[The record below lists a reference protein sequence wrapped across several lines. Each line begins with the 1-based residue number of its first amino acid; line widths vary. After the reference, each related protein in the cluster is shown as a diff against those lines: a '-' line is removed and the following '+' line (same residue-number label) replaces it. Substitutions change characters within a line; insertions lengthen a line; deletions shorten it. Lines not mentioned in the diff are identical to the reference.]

1 MKPAPVGARDPTNRP
16 IVTFVTRDLDD
27 RWNDIGSVIDVNSV
41 SDRVRNGIDVWIVQ
55 TYLELKATQV
65 EPSFSVEIAR
75 RFPTNQPAIAHRDDL
90 RAGATYY
97 RSYLANTRADR
108 APVLSAAWHIV
119 QNPTQVD
126 ERSVLIPHWPQSGL
140 IPRDSARQGIRTLGY
155 FGRLGS
161 IPGFFRDPAFI
172 AELTLRGIGFN
183 VSGQDWRN
191 YSGIDVSVALRFDPE
206 IGSHSKPFSK
216 LVNAW
221 LARVPALLGS
231 EPAYRWLR
239 KNELDYLEVHSARD
253 ILAALD
259 RLKKT
264 PGLYQ
269 AMVENGAARAREFD
283 REAVLHTWLRFMDE
297 QFLPGWRVWNRHRQ
311 GSARRLFDYGRA
323 LYIQRRQRNVYKRIE
338 AAQQAALQSGN
349 IGERMERD

>member
-1 MKPAPVGARDPTNRP
+1 MNRP
-16 IVTFVTRDLDD
+16 IVTFVTRDLGD
-27 RWNDIGSVIDVNSV
+27 RWNDIESIVDVNSV

-55 TYLELKATQV
+55 TYLELKAAQI
-65 EPSFSVEIAR
+65 EHSFSVEIAR

-90 RAGATYY
+90 RVGATYY

-119 QNPTQVD
+119 QNPSQVD
-126 ERSVLIPHWPQSGL
+126 ERSVLIPHWPQPGL
-140 IPRDSARQGIRTLGY
+140 IPRDSARQDIRTLGF

-172 AELTLRGIGFN
+172 AELALRGIGFN
-183 VSGQDWRN
+183 ISGQDWRN
-191 YSGIDVSVALRFDPE
+191 YSSTDVSVALRFDPE

-221 LARVPALLGS
+221 LARVPALLGP

-239 KNELDYLEVHSARD
+239 KSELDYLEVHSARD

-264 PGLYQ
+264 PGLYR
-269 AMVENGAARAREFD
+269 AMVENGVARAREFD
-283 REAVLHTWLRFMDE
+283 RVAVLQTWLQFVDE
-297 QFLPGWRVWNRHRQ
+297 QFLPGWRIWNQQRK
-311 GSARRLFDYGRA
+311 GSARRLFDFGRL
-323 LYIQRRQRNVYKRIE
+323 LYIQRRRRRAYKRIE
-338 AAQQAALQSGN
+338 AAQRAILRSRN
-349 IGERMERD
+349 VGERLKSD